1 MFTMMNTEGKEVQ
14 KAQKENL
21 RETWDSKIEEHC
33 VKPHTRDQSKRVWA
47 NRTFNWSN
55 ELSLSSKIRL
65 FFSFHTSHIKQAGTM
80 FQISKP
86 NLPSQFLQLNST
98 ETTFPSITHWI
109 PNIRI
114 FIFINA
120 SAQLCWCLFF

>member
-33 VKPHTRDQSKRVWA
+33 VKPHTQDRSKRVWA

-55 ELSLSSKIRL
+55 ELSFKSTTILLLPHKP
-65 FFSFHTSHIKQAGTM
+65 HQIKQAGTM

-98 ETTFPSITHWI
+98 ETTFSGITHRI
-109 PNIRI
+109 PNIWI